1 MKRKYLLL
9 TLIAILLGIICMQK
23 AEAAIYIS
31 EIIEGSEKLQA
42 ATLLSVFKDDGAA
55 IKEITVPGIMVR
67 VSPDQQSVVYV
78 GMPSD
83 QAKTVLWDVFISDM
97 QQTKTRAFPFI
108 KPPQKRGRSIAGMEW
123 SPQGDKLLLL
133 LAVALRDDKDYTYP
147 VDVIV
152 YDLTAS
158 TFRKITSL
166 RADSLN
172 EAPLIH
178 AGWFPDNRRVW
189 TREISSR
196 KGGAVKVIDT
206 ETSSTQTIYEGMAD
220 VQPSRNGHVLY
231 LIVPDQKSSNKD
243 TQSSQSASK
252 NANLKRYDVQAQ
264 KMQDLGTIPYSPRA
278 LIGKSFLLGADSD
291 HLFLV
296 KEHVKS
302 LAEYQISS
310 QTATEKQSPDLLF
323 VPKAASPRDN
333 HVACGYGHD
342 MHKQAGYGVM
352 NYKTMQYRKMKGIA
366 KNAQSGE
373 AAWGG
378 LLLNRIEWF

>member
-264 KMQDLGTIPYSPRA
+264 KMQDLGTIPYSPACAHWEVISPWCGFRSP
-278 LIGKSFLLGADSD
+278 LSGKGAR
-291 HLFLV
+291 
-296 KEHVKS
+296 KKS
-302 LAEYQISS
+302 
-310 QTATEKQSPDLLF
+310 
-323 VPKAASPRDN
+323 
-333 HVACGYGHD
+333 C
-342 MHKQAGYGVM
+342 
-352 NYKTMQYRKMKGIA
+352 
-366 KNAQSGE
+366 
-373 AAWGG
+373 
-378 LLLNRIEWF
+378 

>member
-1 MKRKYLLL
+1 
-9 TLIAILLGIICMQK
+9 
-23 AEAAIYIS
+23 
-31 EIIEGSEKLQA
+31 
-42 ATLLSVFKDDGAA
+42 
-55 IKEITVPGIMVR
+55 
-67 VSPDQQSVVYV
+67 
-78 GMPSD
+78 
-83 QAKTVLWDVFISDM
+83 
-97 QQTKTRAFPFI
+97 
-108 KPPQKRGRSIAGMEW
+108 
-123 SPQGDKLLLL
+123 
-133 LAVALRDDKDYTYP
+133 
-147 VDVIV
+147 
-152 YDLTAS
+152 
-158 TFRKITSL
+158 
-166 RADSLN
+166 
-172 EAPLIH
+172 
-178 AGWFPDNRRVW
+178 
-189 TREISSR
+189 
-196 KGGAVKVIDT
+196 
-206 ETSSTQTIYEGMAD
+206 
-220 VQPSRNGHVLY
+220 
-231 LIVPDQKSSNKD
+231 
-243 TQSSQSASK
+243 
-252 NANLKRYDVQAQ
+252 
-264 KMQDLGTIPYSPRA
+264 MQDLGTIPYSPRA